1 MEDYFERLRSIYPL
15 SAEGL
20 DLLKPF
26 IAKKHI
32 SKGDF
37 ILRKDETCRHI
48 YFVNKGFARIFYFK
62 NGKEITEWFTPE
74 KNFCFS
80 ISSYFE
86 EKPSHL
92 IIECLEDSEVIY
104 LSKEG
109 LDKLC
114 KTHIEISNFF
124 SKLIS
129 GALIL
134 SQKRMDSIQFE
145 TARQRYEKLLKN
157 QPYIL
162 QKVPLQH
169 LASFLGITSETLSR
183 IRTQI

>member
-1 MEDYFERLRSIYPL
+1 MEAYFERLRSVYPL

-20 DLLKPF
+20 DLLKSYM
-26 IAKKHI
+26 AKKHL

-80 ISSYFE
+80 ITSYFE

-109 LDKLC
+109 LDTLC

-145 TARQRYEKLLKN
+145 TARQRYEKLLKT

-162 QKVPLQH
+162 QKAPMQY
-169 LASFLGITSETLSR
+169 LASFLGITPETLSR

>member
-1 MEDYFERLRSIYPL
+1 METYFERLRAMYPL
-15 SAEGL
+15 SEAAL

-48 YFVNKGFARIFYFK
+48 YFIDKGFARIFYFK
-62 NGKEITEWFTPE
+62 NGKEITEWFAPE

-92 IIECLEDSEVIY
+92 IIECLEESEVIY

-109 LDKLC
+109 LDQLC

-124 SKLIS
+124 NKMIS

-145 TARQRYEKLLKN
+145 TARQRYEKLIKN

-162 QKVPLQH
+162 QKVPLQY